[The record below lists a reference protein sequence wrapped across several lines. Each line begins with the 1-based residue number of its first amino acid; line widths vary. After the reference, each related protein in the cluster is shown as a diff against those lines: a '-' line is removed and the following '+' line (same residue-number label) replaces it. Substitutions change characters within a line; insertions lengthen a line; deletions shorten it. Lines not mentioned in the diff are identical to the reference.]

1 MASPAASIGG
11 SIIQAQKSKYP
22 AKYITLDD
30 SGDKSKRNPD
40 GTMNYLPETKHGIA
54 LDYSIF
60 GNSAEGVD
68 LNDITEKIVAHSGK
82 SASLGSMSKGITT
95 PRKTNF
101 KRARRISRNSV
112 MASNT
117 GIAPKASV
125 AVAVVTPKKAL
136 PFNFMPDTGIA
147 PKASVAVAV
156 VTPKKALPFNF
167 MPDGASSS
175 SRNGSSSLLNKSLGS
190 GSSSSSKSKAKQT
203 MGMAIASGSVAFKV
217 AAFGPLPANGWGNMF
232 ASKLVG
238 EWKCDG
244 CYIMNPPDGEECQVA
259 ISREERRGVN
269 RVRFASKLVGEW
281 KCDGCYIMNPP
292 DGEECLSCNLPRGA
306 KGCKPGEG
314 KDKSIKSSGPPAGFE
329 SSNAGAWNS
338 SSSSTGTSTGAFTF
352 AAPATDTAAV
362 TGDPVSTGGFT
373 FGAPQT
379 TTDDKKKDDAH
390 ASGGGFTFGAQAPEA
405 ATEKKD

>member
-136 PFNFMPDTGIA
+136 PFNFMPD
-147 PKASVAVAV
+147 
-156 VTPKKALPFNF
+156 
-167 MPDGASSS
+167 GASSS

-244 CYIMNPPDGEECQVA
+244 CYIMNPPDGEEC
-259 ISREERRGVN
+259 
-269 RVRFASKLVGEW
+269 
-281 KCDGCYIMNPP
+281 
-292 DGEECLSCNLPRGA
+292 LSCNLPRGA
-306 KGCKPGEG
+306 KGCKPGED